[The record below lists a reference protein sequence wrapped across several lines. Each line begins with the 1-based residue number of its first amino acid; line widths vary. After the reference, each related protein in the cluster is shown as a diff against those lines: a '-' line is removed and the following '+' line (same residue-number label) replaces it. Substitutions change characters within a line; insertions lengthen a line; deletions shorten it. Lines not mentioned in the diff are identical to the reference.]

1 MAACLALIVQSGTSS
16 TGIVAS
22 RRNSSKPRPWFQTEI
37 SEAAPSCAGGL
48 ERTEDE
54 SWEAADK
61 RRANWNPPP
70 ASRPA
75 KKKLGGLGRAVFT
88 RLHGGRRAKR
98 WWLRG
103 VGEVACEQRGVLCL
117 PEWLPEEASY
127 PASRAR
133 FQCFYALDESQYF
146 LLSNST
152 LFWLYC
158 YYLLSFRDELL
169 VYFYCQS

>member
-1 MAACLALIVQSGTSS
+1 MVSNRNIWGCSILCGGTGKDRGWELGSSGQAESELEPAAGL
-16 TGIVAS
+16 
-22 RRNSSKPRPWFQTEI
+22 P
-37 SEAAPSCAGGL
+37 PS
-48 ERTEDE
+48 
-54 SWEAADK
+54 
-61 RRANWNPPP
+61 
-70 ASRPA
+70 